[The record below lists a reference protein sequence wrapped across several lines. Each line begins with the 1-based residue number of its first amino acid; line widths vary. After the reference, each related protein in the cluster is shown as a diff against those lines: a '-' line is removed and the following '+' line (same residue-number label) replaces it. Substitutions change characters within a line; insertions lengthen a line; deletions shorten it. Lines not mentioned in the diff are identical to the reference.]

1 MQDKSIFGITLGRS
15 VAGTIGGAA
24 AVVLAIL
31 GLAGIYPHLLVS
43 VATIAI
49 GVSLLF
55 KAIAIAAEYPRILAR
70 TDSSSAELGGGMSAE
85 FLAGCAGIV
94 LGILALLGIEFEP
107 LTSIAVIVFGCGL
120 IMGSAVVSRLNALKA
135 SASGADSTAQ
145 KVVGEIVSGAMG
157 MQVLVGVSAV
167 VLGILSLIG
176 IRPLTLTLVALL
188 AIGASALLTGSAIAG
203 KVIGIQHH

>member
-15 VAGTIGGAA
+15 VAGTIGGAS

-31 GLAGIYPHLLVS
+31 GLARIYPHLLVS
-43 VATIAI
+43 IATIAI
-49 GVSLLF
+49 GITLLF
-55 KAIAIAAEYPRILAR
+55 KAIAIAAEYPKLLSK
-70 TDSSSAELGGGMSAE
+70 TDASMSGLGGGISAE
-85 FLAGCAGIV
+85 FLAGGAGIV
-94 LGILALLGIEFEP
+94 LGILALLGLEFEP
-107 LTSIAVIVFGCGL
+107 LTAIAVIVFGCGL
-120 IMGSAVVSRLNALKA
+120 IMGSSVVSRLNALKA

-176 IRPLTLTLVALL
+176 FEPLTLTLVALL
-188 AIGASALLTGSAIAG
+188 AIGASSLLTGSAMSG
-203 KVIGIQHH
+203 KMMGTHH